1 MLLGNLE
8 FGRGDS
14 TPQRAIFVP
23 RNIGN
28 FPTFGGVSI
37 PPNLGKFPEFWL
49 VLGAGL

>member
-23 RNIGN
+23 RNDGN
-28 FPTFGGVSI
+28 FPTFGGVSA
-37 PPNLGKFPEFWL
+37 PPDPGNFPGFWL
-49 VLGAGL
+49 VLGVGL